1 MVVVAVV
8 EIMVVVW
15 MAVQMHRE
23 VQPPLTEVAAAVQIP
38 EREQV
43 LLFLGIPIRLLFLI
57 PVEVYH

>member
-1 MVVVAVV
+1 
-8 EIMVVVW
+8 